1 MATPRIQTPKGE
13 SERGK
18 HDSQFYFSGEYMPSQ
33 DPIRIG
39 PENFR
44 TLKNLRYTD
53 DGPEGVLGYTNVNN
67 TTALAT
73 YTKIWNGIQFRS
85 NRTQGTYVLVHA
97 VDPVT
102 GQGRVY
108 ENRTAIGSQG
118 DFEGT
123 HLHSDAS
130 VNLLGRFGD
139 GPGGVITYCNGEENR
154 IYAGDEVRVSGFFR
168 IDDEASLTDSDAG
181 NPVDYTER
189 VNNTLSDS
197 GNIFTWTQAN
207 HECIMV
213 FSTRPLTGIKIAFET
228 VNVVD
233 PTDITVKYHDGTT
246 PWTAV
251 SGLVDGTDTGTVA
264 LGQDGT
270 ITWDAQTDALPYH
283 YQGLYMYAYLITM
296 THAGSCNIAYIT
308 AQSPW
313 QAVIDIWDGVYR
325 QPIQC
330 QLDNDSTGME
340 DYTIAVSSSTSLEA
354 PIGAQLDGM
363 VAADELYIMFED
375 RMSAIK
381 ISMLGA
387 LVNKA
392 AETLALKYWDGD
404 SWVAVSNLDDGTS
417 NDAGTKCFNR
427 SGTITWTPP
436 NETLEQKRGMFG
448 TTGYVYQITV
458 TGKLTGTEAGE
469 AEILL
474 DLVAGIPAPLI
485 VRPFKF
491 SGLFK
496 NRSMLGNYT
505 AGKEGNRMDYSMK
518 DAADVF
524 NGWDSSLGGVQSL
537 YFGGMGDLQCA
548 TELFNRFGSQVF
560 AIYLVCKNNETY
572 VLDGNSPEDY
582 TIYPVSRKVGCPAPL
597 TIDTAEV
604 GFEMAR
610 DVQRNVA
617 IWLSYSGPVMFDG
630 AILRPIKGLETFFD
644 PNSDLQINFD
654 QIDKARGWVDSTYKE
669 YNLILPMS
677 TETKPNRW
685 FIYDLVRRRW
695 FEKDIGTAAWPQC
708 GFPVYTSTGQQLI
721 YSGLDTGR
729 MVQQEKG
736 TTWGGSVAIEQEI
749 GVGDFFPSENIWHN
763 TRIRYLFLVCK
774 KIVED
779 ADVEIYHFADTD
791 DTGTDAVVFRDVS
804 AAIGGSAGVTFVDD
818 WDSDGVNDIAWAAA
832 VSTTLDISLAGSVER
847 LAKLNKS
854 MNKLAWSHGFSF
866 KLSTSST
873 NKGFRPLMWGIRW
886 EYERHER
893 PTS

>member
-13 SERGK
+13 AERGK
-18 HDSQFYFSGEYMPSQ
+18 HDSQFYFKGEYMPSQ
-33 DPIRIG
+33 DPVRIG
-39 PENFR
+39 PENFK

-53 DGPEGVLGYTNVNN
+53 DGPEGVLGYTNVND

-85 NRTQGTYVLVHA
+85 NRTQDTYVLVHA

-118 DFEGT
+118 DFEGA
-123 HLHSDAS
+123 HLHADAS
-130 VNLLGRFGD
+130 VNLLGRFAD
-139 GPGGVITYCNGEENR
+139 GPGGVVTYCNGEENR
-154 IYAGDEVRVSGFFR
+154 IYAGDEIRIAGLFR
-168 IDDEASLTDSDAG
+168 CTAEASLTF
-181 NPVDYTER
+181 PVDYTER
-189 VNNTLSDS
+189 VNNTLTDS
-197 GNIFTWTQAN
+197 TNIFTWNQAN
-207 HECIMV
+207 HECLAV
-213 FSTRPLTGIKIAFET
+213 FSTRPLTGVKIDFET

-233 PTDITVKYHDGTT
+233 PTDITVKYYDGTT
-246 PWTAV
+246 PWAAV
-251 SGLVDGTDTGTVA
+251 SGLSDGTDTGTVA
-264 LGQDGT
+264 LGQDGV
-270 ITWDAQTDALPYH
+270 ISWDAQSDAEPFYFE
-283 YQGLYMYAYLITM
+283 GLYMYAYLIIM
-296 THAGSCNIAYIT
+296 DHAGSCNIAYMT
-308 AQSPW
+308 GKAPW
-313 QAVIDIWDGVYR
+313 QNLIDVWDGVYR
-325 QPIQC
+325 QPIQF
-330 QLDNDSTGME
+330 QLDNDTTGME
-340 DYTIAVSSSTSLEA
+340 DYTVAVNSSSSLDA
-354 PIGAQLDGM
+354 PIGGQLDGM
-363 VAADELYIMFED
+363 QAADELYIMFED
-375 RMSAIK
+375 RMSAIRFT
-381 ISMLGA
+381 MLGD
-387 LVNKA
+387 LINKA
-392 AETLALKYWDGD
+392 AELITVKYWDGD
-404 SWVAVSNLDDGTS
+404 SFEAVSNMEDGTTNS
-417 NDAGTKCFNR
+417 GGTKSLFQ
-427 SGTITWTPP
+427 SGTISWTPP
-436 NETLEQKRGMFG
+436 SENSEHKREMFG

-458 TGKLTGTEAGE
+458 SGTLTGTEGG
-469 AEILL
+469 AEEVLV
-474 DLVAGIPAPLI
+474 DLCTGIPAQLNI
-485 VRPFKF
+485 RPFKF

-496 NRSMLGNYT
+496 GRSMLGNFV
-505 AGKEGNRMDYSMK
+505 AGKEGNRMDYTMK
-518 DAADVF
+518 DAADVY
-524 NGWDSSLGGVQSL
+524 NGFDSSLNGVQSL

-560 AIYLVCKNNETY
+560 AIYLVCKDTETY

-597 TIDTAEV
+597 TMDTAEL
-604 GFEMAR
+604 GFQMAR

-630 AILRPIKGLETFFD
+630 AVLRPIKGLETFFD

-685 FIYDLVRRRW
+685 FIFDLVRRRW

-729 MVQQEKG
+729 MVQQEEG
-736 TTWGGSVAIEQEI
+736 TTWGAGVGIEQEI
-749 GVGDFFPSENIWHN
+749 AVGDFFPSENIWHN

-791 DTGTDAVVFRDVS
+791 DTGTDAIVFRDVS

-866 KLSTSST
+866 KLTTSST

-893 PTS
+893 PVS